1 MSNQP
6 AYGNNEASKGTM
18 DYNEHHKTYA
28 LFLGLTK
35 WVIILAIFLLA
46 VMAATLV

>member
-1 MSNQP
+1 MTNQP
-6 AYGNNEASKGTM
+6 IYSNNQTNKGAM

-35 WVIILAIFLLA
+35 WTVILAIVLLVA
-46 VMAATLV
+46 MAATLV